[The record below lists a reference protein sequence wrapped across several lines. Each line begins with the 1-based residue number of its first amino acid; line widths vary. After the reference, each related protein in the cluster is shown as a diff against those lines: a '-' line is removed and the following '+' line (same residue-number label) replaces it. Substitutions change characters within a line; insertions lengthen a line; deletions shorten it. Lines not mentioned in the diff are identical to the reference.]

1 MLILMTAID
10 TPEDKSKFEKIY
22 NKYIDV
28 MYYAAF
34 GILGGQYEAE
44 DAVSQTL
51 FKLISHLEKIE
62 DVDSKKTKAF
72 IITVTEHTAIDCYR
86 KMKRERFT
94 QINDEE
100 ICSQY
105 AQEFNEGNEV
115 EDCINSLPV
124 NYVVVLRMR
133 YSQGFSD
140 EEIAD
145 ILGITKENVRSR
157 IMRGKRKLQKILE
170 ERGLWY

>member
-1 MLILMTAID
+1 MLLLMMARD

-22 NKYIDV
+22 GKYKDV
-28 MYYAAF
+28 MYYAAY

-62 DVDSKKTKAF
+62 DVDSKKTEAF
-72 IITVTEHTAIDCYR
+72 IVTITEHTAIDCYR
-86 KMKRERFT
+86 KRKRERLT
-94 QINDEE
+94 EMHDEE
-100 ICSQY
+100 ACSQY
-105 AQEFNEGNEV
+105 TEDFSEGNEV

-124 NYVVVLRMR
+124 NYAVVLRMR

-140 EEIAD
+140 EEIAK

-157 IMRGKRKLQKILE
+157 IMRGKRKLQKLLE
-170 ERGLWY
+170 ERGIWY

>member
-10 TPEDKSKFEKIY
+10 TPEDKLKFEKIY
-22 NKYIDV
+22 SKYKDV
-28 MYYAAF
+28 MYYAAY

-51 FKLISHLEKIE
+51 FKLIRHLEKIE
-62 DVDSKKTKAF
+62 KVDSKKTKAF
-72 IITVTEHTAIDCYR
+72 IVAITEHTAIDCYR
-86 KMKRERFT
+86 KMKRERLT
-94 QINDEE
+94 NMNERE
-100 ICSQY
+100 VCSQY
-105 AQEFNEGNEV
+105 VEDFSGGNEV

-124 NYVVVLRMR
+124 NYAVVLRMR

-140 EEIAD
+140 EEIAK

-157 IMRGKRKLQKILE
+157 VMRGKRKLQKLLE